1 MNVLAVTGKTGQKV
15 EGQVRYLPPFA
26 CVVKL
31 TLLEDLELQSD
42 CNTYILFY
50 HFYLPF
56 ILLVCSHTGT
66 NAHMCAL
73 CLRPKSQFMVMTQS
87 IPCYR

>member
-15 EGQVRYLPPFA
+15 EGHVRCLPPFA
-26 CVVKL
+26 WVIKL
-31 TLLEDLELQSD
+31 ILPEDLELQSD
-42 CNTYILFY
+42 CNTCLLFY

-56 ILLVCSHTGT
+56 ISLVCSHTGT
-66 NAHMCAL
+66 NTHVCAP
-73 CLRPKSQFMVMTQS
+73 CLRSKSQFMVMTQS